1 MTSRRTVLLAAAG
14 FLVLAATVAL
24 GLLVAPRPV
33 RYEVPVVLRE
43 GWTMYEDAAALEA
56 AGVVPAADFLAA
68 CTDPVLVGSLGV
80 PAGDAEG
87 FLFPDTYR
95 FRVPTPA
102 RQVVERLVRNY
113 HARVDRLLEERR
125 GAVVGLGRTLETGG
139 ERALIVLA
147 SMVEAEAAVDAER
160 PRIAAV
166 MWNRL
171 TGKDPQ
177 VSRLQVDPT
186 ATYGCLRLPWL
197 ESCRGRRGRAPTRAM
212 LDDAANPYNT
222 YRHDGLP
229 PGPIGNP
236 GLASIRAV
244 LDRPVTDD
252 LFYVARG
259 DGTHVFSKTYAEH
272 QQAVRNAR

>member
-1 MTSRRTVLLAAAG
+1 MTRSRTVVLAAAG
-14 FLVLAATVAL
+14 FLAVASAVAL

-43 GWTMYEDAAALEA
+43 GWTMVEDAAALEA
-56 AGVVPAADFLAA
+56 AGVVSAADFLAA
-68 CTDPVLVGSLGV
+68 CTDPVFVRSLGV
-80 PAGDAEG
+80 PEGDAEG
-87 FLFPDTYR
+87 YLFPDTYR
-95 FRVPTPA
+95 FRIPTPA
-102 RQVVERLVRNY
+102 REVVERLVRNY
-113 HARVDRLLEERR
+113 HARVGPLLEARR
-125 GAVVGLGRTLETGG
+125 AAVVGLGRTLGTGG
-139 ERALIVLA
+139 ERALIILA

-186 ATYGCLRLPWL
+186 AVYGCLRLPWL
-197 ESCRGRRGRAPTRAM
+197 DSCRGRRGRAPTRGM

-244 LDRPVTDD
+244 LDRPVTDE

-272 QQAVRNAR
+272 QQAVQDRM